1 MQVLYFLFFGAAKHV
16 SVICR
21 YLEEVGY
28 SDTILNMRSKR
39 VKSLLGRCSPEV
51 NGPLPNDPSPEP
63 KPHGGGD
70 SLLVRQ
76 IEEQIKR

>member
-1 MQVLYFLFFGAAKHV
+1 MQVFYFYFFGAAKHV

>member
-1 MQVLYFLFFGAAKHV
+1 M
-16 SVICR
+16 SVIYR

-39 VKSLLGRCSPEV
+39 VKSLLGCCSSEV
-51 NGPLPNDPSPEP
+51 NGPETHDPVPEP
-63 KPHGGGD
+63 KPQGGGD

>member
-1 MQVLYFLFFGAAKHV
+1 VGVYIFLPSFSPFKF
-16 SVICR
+16 R

-28 SDTILNMRSKR
+28 SDTILDMRSKR
-39 VKSLLGRCSPEV
+39 VRSLLGRSSPEA
-51 NGPLPNDPSPEP
+51 NGPPSSESLPEP
-63 KPHGGGD
+63 EPRAGGE

>member
-1 MQVLYFLFFGAAKHV
+1 MNQSLSELTFPSILFFCR
-16 SVICR
+16 SR

-28 SDTILNMRSKR
+28 SDTILDMRSKR
-39 VKSLLGRCSPEV
+39 VRSLLGRSSPEA
-51 NGPLPNDPSPEP
+51 NGPPPIETCQEPEP
-63 KPHGGGD
+63 HAGGE